1 MSRNIFN
8 AETHLLSHYTLLF
21 LMIKMFEQTAA
32 LAAGY
37 TATLFITMIL
47 AMVLLSAFWAKTDI
61 YRK

>member
-1 MSRNIFN
+1 
-8 AETHLLSHYTLLF
+8 
-21 LMIKMFEQTAA
+21 MFEQIAT

-47 AMVLLSAFWAKTDI
+47 AMVLLSAFWAKTGV

>member
-1 MSRNIFN
+1 
-8 AETHLLSHYTLLF
+8 
-21 LMIKMFEQTAA
+21 MIKMFEQTAA

-47 AMVLLSAFWAKTDI
+47 GMVLLSAFWAKTDI